1 MTDSTQAPPAEA
13 TPEPEKTETP
23 EVGRKIALLG
33 SAISSVGLAPFYDKS
48 WEIWGC
54 SPANKNLPR
63 VDVWFELHNVELKKR
78 EGLTEWMEWL
88 AKQPIVYMQKGP
100 SPEFPLARA
109 YPLREM
115 VLKYGAYLWTSQIAY
130 MLAAAIEQKP
140 ESIGIYGV
148 DMAANSEYNQQRLAC
163 QMFIQIAKQNG
174 IDVIV
179 PPESDLLEPP
189 PLYGFCE
196 SSRHYRKLIA
206 RSQELHER
214 INNCRNAKNK
224 NDAEEKHLVGAL
236 DDLEYQLAHWGN
248 RSDFYA

>member
-1 MTDSTQAPPAEA
+1 MTDSTEVPPAEKPA
-13 TPEPEKTETP
+13 SPEPEKK
-23 EVGRKIALLG
+23 RKIAILG
-33 SAISSVGLAPFYDKS
+33 SAISSVTLAPFRDPE

-54 SPANKNLPR
+54 SPANRDLPR

-78 EGLTEWMEWL
+78 EGLTEWMAWL
-88 AKQPIVYMQKGP
+88 AKQPIVFMQRGP
-100 SPEFPLARA
+100 SPEFPNARQ

-115 VLKYGAYLWTSQIAY
+115 VNKYGAYLWTSQIAY

-140 ESIGIYGV
+140 GTIGIYGV

-163 QMFIQIAKQNG
+163 QMFIQIARQNG
-174 IDVIV
+174 IDLVV

-206 RSQELHER
+206 RSQELHSRIQNMRDTRTKADHEER
-214 INNCRNAKNK
+214 
-224 NDAEEKHLVGAL
+224 HLVGAL
-236 DDLEYQLAHWGN
+236 DDLEYQMAHWGN
-248 RSDFYA
+248 RTDFDINNL

>member
-1 MTDSTQAPPAEA
+1 MTDSTQAPPAEKPA
-13 TPEPEKTETP
+13 TPEPEET
-23 EVGRKIALLG
+23 GRKIAILG
-33 SAISSVGLAPFYDKS
+33 SAISSVGLAPFGKKD

-54 SPANKNLPR
+54 SPANKTLPR

-88 AKQPIVYMQKGP
+88 GKQPIVFMQNGP
-100 SPEFPLARA
+100 SNEFPGARA

-115 VLKYGAYLWTSQIAY
+115 VKKYGAYLWTSQVAY

-140 ESIGIYGV
+140 EAIGIYGV

-163 QMFIQIAKQNG
+163 QMLIQIARQEG

-189 PLYGFCE
+189 PLYGYCE

-206 RSQELHER
+206 RSQELHNR
-214 INNCRNAKNK
+214 INNQRNIKAAA
-224 NDAEEKHLVGAL
+224 DHEERHLVGAL
-236 DDLEYQLAHWGN
+236 DDLEYQMAHWGN
-248 RSDFYA
+248 RQDFFA

>member
-1 MTDSTQAPPAEA
+1 MTDSTQAPPADEA
-13 TPEPEKTETP
+13 IPEPEET
-23 EVGRKIALLG
+23 GRKIAILG
-33 SAISSVGLAPFYDKS
+33 SAMSSVGLAPFGDKA

-88 AKQPIVYMQKGP
+88 GKQPLVFMQKGP
-100 SPEFPLARA
+100 SPEFPTARA

-115 VLKYGAYLWTSQIAY
+115 VNKYGAYLWTSQIAF

-140 ESIGIYGV
+140 EAIGIYGV

-163 QMFIQIAKQNG
+163 QMFIQIARQNG
-174 IDVIV
+174 IDLIV

-189 PLYGFCE
+189 PIYGYCE
-196 SSRHYRKLIA
+196 SSRNYRKLIA
-206 RSQELHER
+206 RSQELHGR
-214 INNCRNAKNK
+214 INNVRSERLRLEG
-224 NDAEEKHLVGAL
+224 EEKHLVGAL
-236 DDLEYQLAHWGN
+236 DDLEYNMAHWGN
-248 RSDFYA
+248 RTDFYE